1 MTFAAIFGLTVA
13 FAGDV
18 RPPPEGVPA
27 AVWALAAPAK
37 KLTYDE
43 CSVLSGA
50 PPACVP
56 IEEVWTGPTREGDQH
71 VWEVTVS
78 EVIGDERKVREK
90 QRVYFGASGTGLL
103 GTGVR
108 DRPYE
113 AYASPQSA
121 LGPDPK
127 PGQTWTG
134 TYTRDRV
141 TRTRTC
147 EVRTSASC
155 AGGVVS
161 HCSAVYPDK
170 DVVLDVH
177 YCPGAGMVGYEGRV
191 SAGPAA
197 LEVWSTNLRRD
208 GSPVFLYTHK

>member
-1 MTFAAIFGLTVA
+1 MIVFAAALA
-13 FAGDV
+13 A
-18 RPPPEGVPA
+18 PPEGVPA

-37 KLTYDE
+37 KLEYDE
-43 CSVLSGA
+43 CSVLAGA

-56 IEEVWTGPTREGDQH
+56 IVEVWAGPTREGDNH

-78 EVIGDERKVREK
+78 EVIGTETKVREK
-90 QRVYFGASGTGLL
+90 QRVYFGPTGTGLL

-113 AYASPQSA
+113 AYATPQATISA
-121 LGPDPK
+121 EPK
-127 PGQTWTG
+127 PGQTWLG

-147 EVRTSASC
+147 ELKANPAC
-155 AGGVVS
+155 PDGVIS
-161 HCSAVYPDK
+161 HCYTVYPDK
-170 DVVLDVH
+170 DVTLDVY

-191 SAGPAA
+191 AAGPAA

-208 GSPVFLYTHK
+208 GSPVFLYNHK